1 MKLVQKILSHGL
13 LIAFFVAA
21 FFIYMNRV
29 ELFPQWFAK
38 SPVPAS
44 ADRSQTKTERPATA
58 TTPVSRPDTVVSEP
72 GAVVLKQDVATAKPA
87 VVTAEPADETP
98 PVLTPGDNTP
108 QASTEDVQPGD
119 VQQDSAKNNAEPV
132 FRPLTE
138 KDPVEVAAAGSGNEA
153 EPQPAEVVSAPLEE
167 AGETVEQAVTT
178 GQAAAGPDTAEA
190 SDFQARL
197 EQARAYFWQRDI
209 RAALQAYRG
218 LAESYPERAEVWGEL
233 GNLYFNIRRTSEAMD
248 SYAQAVKLLT
258 EQGDAERARALLDVM
273 YRLDARRASQFEM
286 RLRQTGG

>member
-21 FFIYMNRV
+21 FFIYMNRMD
-29 ELFPQWFAK
+29 LFPQWFAK
-38 SPVPAS
+38 SSVPAS

-58 TTPVSRPDTVVSEP
+58 TTQVSRPDAVVSEP
-72 GAVVLKQDVATAKPA
+72 GAVVLKQDVVTAKPDVVTEKPDVATAKPA
-87 VVTAEPADETP
+87 DETP
-98 PVLTPGDNTP
+98 VSAPGDNTV
-108 QASTEDVQPGD
+108 QASTEDVQPRD
-119 VQQDSAKNNAEPV
+119 IQQDSAKNDSEPV

-138 KDPVEVAAAGSGNEA
+138 KDPVEVAEPGSGDEA
-153 EPQPAEVVSAPLEE
+153 KPQPAEVVSAPPEE
-167 AGETVEQAVTT
+167 VGGTGEQAV
-178 GQAAAGPDTAEA
+178 AGPDTAEA

-209 RAALQAYRG
+209 RAALQAYQS

-233 GNLYFNIRRTSEAMD
+233 GNLYFNIRRSSEAMD
-248 SYAQAVKLLT
+248 SYAQAVELLT